1 MRTSWRLLYCGQM
14 PPEQP
19 FERDIRFALVLYG
32 GASLAVYI
40 HGVTLEFF
48 HLVRATASDSD
59 GNLIV
64 SDADLSPTERVYR
77 KLGRI
82 VRARFLVD
90 IASGTSAGGINA
102 IFLGKAIANGQP
114 LDQLSNLWLDQAD
127 AKDLLNRDWLPRSLL
142 SSRVMHTRL
151 SDAFEA
157 MDRTVSTPL
166 QPEMDVF
173 VTATDIRGVDIPIR
187 LADKTVS
194 EKRHKGVFHLRLGN
208 GENHFTQS
216 RNWFLALV
224 ARATS
229 AFPFAFE
236 PVCLAETG
244 RTFIDGGFLDNKP
257 FSHAVEALSQRIGEL
272 PAVRKLVYIE
282 PSPDVPSGNSTGW
295 LAALRLRGDQTIRED
310 LERVIE
316 RNHLIER
323 VHELTSHLDAD
334 IEGWS
339 ICRVGGEEYQRR
351 TLADEIHDRG
361 PGYAGYH
368 RLKVRVVTDELAAM
382 LGTPPAEVHA
392 WRKRTYSEQDR
403 ENSESQFL
411 LQYDL
416 GYRQRRLRF
425 LLRRGSDPV
434 IRRELNRIAATL
446 KKPRLERFRE
456 VLVRAAA
463 DVEACL
469 DADARRDFDRFEYY
483 DQIVFPVLYE
493 ASVGEAELCEVF
505 RISPRD
511 ATSIL
516 DENAPGEKRRKL
528 AGTALFHFG
537 AFLSRDWRQND
548 LTWGRLDGAERIIRC
563 ILPNSPHAD
572 GLIAEA
578 NQALGGSP
586 RSLKRKLPLLTRI
599 RLALRAVIVLLRMF
613 VTLLSP
619 AGSDRR
625 GNTHDDDHRNE
636 PVEEDPP
643 RESAI
648 LPSHH
653 EQVTGEHAQE
663 VQQDHRYREHS
674 QVEGVRRRR
683 DDGRHDHDCQNRV
696 A

>member
-1 MRTSWRLLYCGQM
+1 M
-14 PPEQP
+14 PPLQ
-19 FERDIRFALVLYG
+19 DIRFALVLYG

-48 HLVRATASDSD
+48 HLVRATAADAD

-64 SDADLSPTERVYR
+64 SDAELSPTERVYR

-102 IFLGKAIANGQP
+102 IFLGKAIANAQP

-142 SSRVMHTRL
+142 SGRVMHTRL
-151 SDAFEA
+151 SDAFDA
-157 MDRTVSTPL
+157 MDRTVSSPL

-173 VTATDIRGVDIPIR
+173 VTATDIRGVDVPIQ
-187 LADKTVS
+187 LTDTVVS
-194 EKRHKGVFHLRLGN
+194 EKRHKSVFHLRFGN
-208 GENHFTQS
+208 GKNHFARS
-216 RNWFLALV
+216 RNWFLALA

-229 AFPFAFE
+229 AFPFAFP
-236 PVCLAETG
+236 PVCTKEPA

-282 PSPDVPSGNSTGW
+282 PSPEPPSVGGTDW
-295 LAALRLRGDQTIRED
+295 LAVLRLRGEQTIRED

-316 RNHLIER
+316 RNRLIQR

-339 ICRVGGEEYQRR
+339 TCRVGGEEYQRR

-382 LGTPPAEVHA
+382 LGTPPDEVHT
-392 WRKRTYSEQDR
+392 WRKSRYSEQDR

-411 LQYDL
+411 LHYDL

-425 LLRRGSDPV
+425 VLGKVTDPA
-434 IRRELNRIAATL
+434 IRRELSRIAATL
-446 KKPRLERFRE
+446 KDPGLERLRE
-456 VLVRAAA
+456 VFIRAAA
-463 DVEACL
+463 DAEACL
-469 DADARRDFDRFEYY
+469 DAESRRYFDQFEYY
-483 DQIVFPVLYE
+483 DQITFPVFYE

-505 RISPRD
+505 RISPCD
-511 ATSIL
+511 AVSVV
-516 DENAPGEKRRKL
+516 DERHRKL
-528 AGTALFHFG
+528 AGTALLHFG

-548 LTWGRLDGAERIIRC
+548 LAWGRLDGAERIIRS
-563 ILPNSPHAD
+563 ILPPGCPHAQVLVD
-572 GLIAEA
+572 EA
-578 NQALGGSP
+578 NRALGGRPASM
-586 RSLKRKLPLLTRI
+586 KRILPLLTQISLAI
-599 RLALRAVIVLLRMF
+599 RAGRVLLRM
-613 VTLLSP
+613 L
-619 AGSDRR
+619 AGSS
-625 GNTHDDDHRNE
+625 T
-636 PVEEDPP
+636 
-643 RESAI
+643 
-648 LPSHH
+648 
-653 EQVTGEHAQE
+653 
-663 VQQDHRYREHS
+663 
-674 QVEGVRRRR
+674 
-683 DDGRHDHDCQNRV
+683 RV
-696 A
+696 SWQFLLRKLRI